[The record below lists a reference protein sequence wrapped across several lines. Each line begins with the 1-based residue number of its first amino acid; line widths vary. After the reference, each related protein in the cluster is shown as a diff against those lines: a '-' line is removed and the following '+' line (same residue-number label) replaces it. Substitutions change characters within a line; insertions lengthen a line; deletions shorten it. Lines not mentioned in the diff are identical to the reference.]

1 VGIEHLPG
9 LRYYGMVTLKL
20 PLLEMSD
27 WTSAPPHDDVTTGHW
42 GYSLARC
49 ILFYGKKRSIEYK
62 FPRPNQKNMMLRTY
76 FSLSLDEV

>member
-9 LRYYGMVTLKL
+9 LLYYGMVTLKL

-49 ILFYGKKRSIEYK
+49 ILFSNLQILWQEAVNR
-62 FPRPNQKNMMLRTY
+62 
-76 FSLSLDEV
+76 V